1 MTHEPSCVVSKN
13 EVGTFACVLYG
24 LCACCGYS
32 ETGSCLVSARATRT
46 YASGRVGMKLK
57 FSASTRPGFYRRGGP
72 RPAPGRPQHAKPK
85 PSLVRTPRG
94 AFS

>member
-1 MTHEPSCVVSKN
+1 VSKN

-57 FSASTRPGFYRRGGP
+57 FSASTRPGFYLEGVIIRKCEAALVNQSGMAVTNRY
-72 RPAPGRPQHAKPK
+72 KNPK
-85 PSLVRTPRG
+85 LSWG
-94 AFS
+94 

>member
-1 MTHEPSCVVSKN
+1 MSKN

-57 FSASTRPGFYRRGGP
+57 FSASTRPGFYLEERAGAGCSDARGQREGRDEGRGG
-72 RPAPGRPQHAKPK
+72 
-85 PSLVRTPRG
+85 
-94 AFS
+94 